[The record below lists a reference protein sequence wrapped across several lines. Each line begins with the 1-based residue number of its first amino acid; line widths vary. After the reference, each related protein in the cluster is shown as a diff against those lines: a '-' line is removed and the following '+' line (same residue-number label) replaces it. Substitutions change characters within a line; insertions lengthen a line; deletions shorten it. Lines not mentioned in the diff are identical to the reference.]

1 MGFTLFPKTVKFYEL
16 FETQN
21 RKLQKAACVLH
32 DIFTDFECVEEK
44 CMKINLIESEGNKV
58 SRDIA
63 TQLSL
68 TFITPIDREDIHEI
82 NISQERIL
90 NLLKAIS
97 TRIGLYD
104 FDRIK
109 YPARKLIS
117 NLTLMIEETGSM
129 LSMLS
134 RLSKLDG
141 RTGFDA
147 HLEKVR
153 ALKYDSETILLV
165 ALGETYD
172 DAVQTPEALLSII
185 KWSHIYDRIEET
197 VSRTEA
203 LADILEG
210 VMLKNA

>member
-21 RKLQKAACVLH
+21 RKLQKAAGVLN
-32 DIFTDFECVEEK
+32 DIFHDFEGVEEK

-58 SRDIA
+58 CRDIS

-68 TFITPIDREDIHEI
+68 TFITPIDREDIHDI
-82 NISQERIL
+82 NLGQERIL
-90 NLLKAIS
+90 NLIKAIS

-109 YPARKLIS
+109 YPARKLIA
-117 NLTLMIEETGSM
+117 NLALMIEETGTMISK
-129 LSMLS
+129 LS
-134 RLSKLDG
+134 RKDG
-141 RTGFDA
+141 YEE
-147 HLEKVR
+147 HLEKVK

-172 DAVQTPEALLSII
+172 DGVKTPESLLSII
-185 KWSHIYDRIEET
+185 KWSHIYDRIEEA
-197 VSRTEA
+197 VARVEA

>member
-16 FETQN
+16 FEAQN
-21 RKLQKAACVLH
+21 RKLQKAAGVLH
-32 DIFTDFECVEEK
+32 DIFHDFQGVEEK

-58 SRDIA
+58 CRDIA

-82 NISQERIL
+82 NLSQERIL
-90 NLLKAIS
+90 NLIKAIS

-117 NLTLMIEETGSM
+117 NLAQMIEETGNM
-129 LSMLS
+129 LSTLS
-134 RLSKLDG
+134 SKN
-141 RTGFDA
+141 GFEA
-147 HLEKVR
+147 HLEKVK

-172 DAVQTPEALLSII
+172 DGVKTPESLLSII
-185 KWSHIYDRIEET
+185 KWSHIYDRIEEA
-197 VSRTEA
+197 VARTEV

>member
-1 MGFTLFPKTVKFYEL
+1 MGFTLFPKTAKFYEL
-16 FETQN
+16 FALQN
-21 RKLQKAACVLH
+21 RKLQKAAGVLH
-32 DIFTDFECVEEK
+32 DIFHDFQGVEEK
-44 CMKINLIESEGNKV
+44 CMKINLIESEGNKIC
-58 SRDIA
+58 RDIA

-82 NISQERIL
+82 NLSQERIL

-104 FDRIK
+104 VEHVK
-109 YPARKLIS
+109 YPARKLIA
-117 NLTLMIEETGSM
+117 NLTQMIEETGTM
-129 LSMLS
+129 LSLLS
-134 RLSKLDG
+134 SKN
-141 RTGFDA
+141 GFESP
-147 HLEKVR
+147 LETVR

-165 ALGETYD
+165 ALGEIYD
-172 DAVQTPEALLSII
+172 DATATPGSMLSII
-185 KWSHIYDRIEET
+185 KWSHIYDRIEEA